1 MKTGYWK
8 LVLSAMAGML
18 LVSALP
24 CRAVEPKPQAQEEEI
39 VWLEDEPMPEGAAQS
54 RGQWVERMLARIRE
68 TNPEKADQLAALQK
82 DNPDAFWTEFRK
94 VMREQF
100 GQGMR
105 ERAGER
111 QHQAPQGPIQGGG
124 GPQGTW
130 TEPEHGGPA
139 REMIFERMQGKQTEY
154 LEWLKLNYPDESEK
168 LSQLQTQNPDH
179 YMRALGIS
187 LKKYGPI
194 MQASKDNPQ
203 LAAVLKDNLIL
214 KGKRDELLRQIRGAS
229 DEAKKKELTRELEGV
244 VGQQF
249 DLIVKRK
256 QIAYENLLKKLEEMR
271 KEVEQ
276 RKVEVEK
283 WKSAE
288 FKQQS
293 VKDRVKE
300 LVSQTEKFEWD

>member
-1 MKTGYWK
+1 M
-8 LVLSAMAGML
+8 LSAMAGVL

-24 CRAVEPKPQAQEEEI
+24 CRAVEPKPQAQDEEI
-39 VWLEDEPMPEGAAQS
+39 VWLEDEPMPEGTAQS
-54 RGQWVERMLARIRE
+54 HEQMVERMLARIRE

-111 QHQAPQGPIQGGG
+111 QHQAPQGPN
-124 GPQGTW
+124 GPQGPW
-130 TEPEHGGPA
+130 MGNEHGGPGK
-139 REMIFERMQGKQTEY
+139 EMIRERMQEKQTEY
-154 LEWLKLNYPDESEK
+154 LEWLKQNYPDESEK

-214 KGKRDELLRQIRGAS
+214 KGKRDELLRQIRGAA
-229 DEAKKKELTRELEGV
+229 DETKKKELTRELEGV
-244 VGQQF
+244 VGRQF

-256 QIAYENLLKKLEEMR
+256 QIAYEDLLKKLEEMR

-293 VKDRVKE
+293 VKDRIKE